1 MSTKKIEFKAV
12 LFSFIKIFFFHVEY
26 RYFQMLFLTLFTKWV
41 ENAQSFVKN
50 TQSLKNILF

>member
-26 RYFQMLFLTLFTKWV
+26 RYFQMLFFNLIYKWV

-50 TQSLKNILF
+50 TQSA